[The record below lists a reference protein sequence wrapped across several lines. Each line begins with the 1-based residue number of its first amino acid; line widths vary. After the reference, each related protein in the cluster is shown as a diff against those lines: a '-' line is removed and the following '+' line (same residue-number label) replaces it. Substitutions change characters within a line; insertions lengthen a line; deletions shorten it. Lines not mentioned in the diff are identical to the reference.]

1 MKGRREKGLTLIEI
15 LFAFLMFLLCV
26 GIVVSTF
33 SSSMRTYFQG
43 QKKIEISNMLR
54 TSLDIFSAELR
65 QCDGSHSIS
74 SDGRTIN
81 FFKYDQRK
89 GGKHFKIQYRFD
101 KEAHNVER
109 TDYDGS
115 VVQST
120 AIIGQDL
127 DDAVFAYDSGTGRFV
142 ITLSAKN
149 PSTEEKISLQTG
161 VTMRNGLELQAVKA
175 IGRKDADGRSS
186 LLRVMP

>member
-1 MKGRREKGLTLIEI
+1 MKGRREKGLTLLEI
-15 LFAFLMFLLCV
+15 LFAFFMFLLCV

-33 SSSMRTYFQG
+33 NSSMSTYLQG

-74 SDGRTIN
+74 LDGRTIDFN
-81 FFKYDQRK
+81 KYDQRK
-89 GGKHFKIQYRFD
+89 GGKRLRIRYQYD
-101 KEAHNVER
+101 KGTRDVER
-109 TDYDGS
+109 SDYEGATLQS
-115 VVQST
+115 V
-120 AIIGQDL
+120 ARIGRDL
-127 DDAVFAYDSGTGRFV
+127 EDAVFAYDSGTGRFIV
-142 ITLSAKN
+142 TLSARN
-149 PSTEEKISLQTG
+149 PSTEEKMSLQTA

-186 LLRVMP
+186 LLRVIP